1 MNFYSTGEVAKMLGV
16 SVRSLRYYD
25 QIGLISPNKKDEYG
39 KRFYSDDDIVTL
51 KKITI
56 LKMSNLSLDNIK
68 KILSEITIEQLLY
81 VHRDYLQQKIEE
93 LHASVHHTTALLH
106 SMKLEGDLKWEQLI
120 PLIQEAQTKHPS
132 DADWNQFLDDQE
144 QETLKEK
151 LPKLEQDSPQVK
163 QWINLIRRIELCLK
177 RGDTPASEEGQII
190 AEDTLIL
197 SDELFAGNEELGE
210 KFFEIR
216 KSPEKSQEMNLYPV
230 KEEVMHFLE
239 AAIHVFTTNES
250 KQRGTTVS

>member
-25 QIGLISPNKKDEYG
+25 QIGLMSPNKKDDYG
-39 KRFYSDDDIVTL
+39 KRFYSDEDLLVL

-68 KILSEITIEQLLY
+68 KILSDITIEQLLY
-81 VHRDYLQQKIEE
+81 VHKDYLQQKIEE
-93 LHASVHHTTALLH
+93 LHASVNHTNSLLN
-106 SMKLEGDLKWEQLI
+106 SIKLEGDLKWEQLI
-120 PLIQEAQTKHPS
+120 PLIQEAQTKNRT
-132 DADWNQFLDDQE
+132 DDDWNQFFDDQE
-144 QETLKEK
+144 QKALKEK

-177 RGDTPASEEGQII
+177 RGDNPASEEGQII

-197 SDELFAGNEELGE
+197 SNELFADNEDLGE

-216 KSPEKSQEMNLYPV
+216 KSPEKSQAMNLYPV
-230 KEEVMHFLE
+230 KEEVLDFLE
-239 AAIHVFTTNES
+239 KAIQVFEE
-250 KQRGTTVS
+250 KVLVD